1 MVHIESIQFAHPSQA
16 APFAGLTSAGG
27 YGLTRPRRVALLMV
41 GVWILN
47 AFDLGFTGIATAL
60 GNFTELNPIAAHL
73 LNTDWTHVMLYKVGL
88 TALGT
93 LILMRLAQHSITELG
108 SWLLFSA
115 YVYVAVRWYVYYDY
129 WFNETAM
136 LYRFSNM

>member
-1 MVHIESIQFAHPSQA
+1 MHADSIQFAQPSHA
-16 APFAGLTSAGG
+16 AGFSELAGSSNHV
-27 YGLTRPRRVALLMV
+27 LTRPRRVALLMV

-73 LNTDWTHVMLYKVGL
+73 LDTDWTHVMLYKIGL

-93 LILMRLAQHSITELG
+93 LIMMRLARHSVAELG
-108 SWLLFSA
+108 CWLLFSA
-115 YVYVAVRWYVYYDY
+115 YVYVAVRWYVYYEY